1 MSLKVTYMT
10 LPNRGSAGARQNV
23 GDRVIYLG
31 VRNILRCAIGPH
43 EAETVNLASDQPIP
57 DGTDVLVVCGTPQI
71 AAVHQVVDTVRRTAE
86 AAESQVPVR
95 INLGAGAF
103 YFDAFGPDRAVRDAA
118 FAERVRNAP
127 AAASY
132 ARYTGFHLCVTRDMA
147 GTAALRGLGVPA
159 VPLPCPGFF
168 APLFQPRPLLRWTR
182 PLISVLNGGASFWNR
197 VSGDVH
203 GFYARLHEL
212 HPDSLFIAHDE
223 EDCEMLVDFGIPHVA
238 FDDAE
243 GLVEV
248 LAAHER
254 LLSMRVHSALP
265 AWSLGLD
272 VTLLG
277 LDRRALLGED
287 FGASFRVL
295 PLRDEDD
302 LRRAAAAVAGARPAQ
317 DDSTRAAWLA
327 RNLDLYIDAIRST
340 VAAVLGPLPPRDDP
354 ARPPTPE
361 TSMLAEPGR
370 YWKRLFYSTDA
381 AFDVETSRLRSHF
394 HAGADAEAAS
404 DELAF
409 VTDGED
415 RTLVFGPYIRLP
427 RGRWRARLRITAEP
441 PPETRGQDAPPA
453 PPDLVFSVMKGGP
466 MEVLAQGGI
475 SPLPPDAPQ
484 APGFDLIFRN
494 PRDTG
499 LLETVVRSPE
509 RPLAPGWRFRVAGLR
524 FQRLD

>member
-1 MSLKVTYMT
+1 
-10 LPNRGSAGARQNV
+10 
-23 GDRVIYLG
+23 
-31 VRNILRCAIGPH
+31 
-43 EAETVNLASDQPIP
+43 
-57 DGTDVLVVCGTPQI
+57 
-71 AAVHQVVDTVRRTAE
+71 
-86 AAESQVPVR
+86 
-95 INLGAGAF
+95 
-103 YFDAFGPDRAVRDAA
+103 
-118 FAERVRNAP
+118 
-127 AAASY
+127 
-132 ARYTGFHLCVTRDMA
+132 
-147 GTAALRGLGVPA
+147 
-159 VPLPCPGFF
+159 
-168 APLFQPRPLLRWTR
+168 
-182 PLISVLNGGASFWNR
+182 
-197 VSGDVH
+197 
-203 GFYARLHEL
+203 
-212 HPDSLFIAHDE
+212 
-223 EDCEMLVDFGIPHVA
+223 MLVDFGIPHVA

-327 RNLDLYIDAIRST
+327 RNLDRYIDAIRST

-441 PPETRGQDAPPA
+441 PPETRGQDAPAA